1 MISFK
6 EALKIHSSIPLK
18 PLEIEVVSLFES
30 IGRILAKDIICI
42 HALPKFNQSAM
53 DGYGFKMQDLGKKTQ
68 VIQHIFAGDDVS
80 ALEVRENECV
90 KIMTG
95 AMVPK
100 GIETIVPIECML
112 ESHKN
117 FALAPKDFK
126 INANIRQK
134 GENASLNSVLVPK
147 NTRLNYGHIALI
159 ASQGFKEIKAF
170 RKLKI
175 ALFSSGDELVPLGQ
189 NALECQVYDVNSVG
203 IFNMLKN
210 YNTHFLGVLKDD
222 KNLQLKILESQ
233 DYDVIL
239 SSAGV
244 SVGDKD
250 FFKDA
255 LKEKNALF
263 YYEKVNLKP
272 GKPVTLARLNQ
283 SIIIGLPG
291 NPLSCLVV
299 LRVLILPLLERL
311 SLNKDFKL
319 KPFKAQINAPLKL
332 KGERA
337 HLILGNYSN
346 HQFIPYNN
354 NRYESGAIQ
363 ALARVDS
370 IALIDEGVGLVQ
382 GEIEI
387 LRFEN

>member
-18 PLEIEVVSLFES
+18 PLEIEVISLFES
-30 IGRILAKDIICI
+30 IGRVLAEDIICT

-68 VIQHIFAGDDVS
+68 VIQRIFAGDDVS
-80 ALEVRENECV
+80 ALEVKENECV

-100 GIETIVPIECML
+100 GVETIVPIECML
-112 ESHKN
+112 ESHEN

-126 INANIRQK
+126 TNANIRQK

-189 NALECQVYDVNSVG
+189 NALECQVYDVNSVSV
-203 IFNMLKN
+203 FNMLKN

-222 KNLQLKILESQ
+222 KNLQLKILELQ

-255 LKEKNALF
+255 LKERNALF

-272 GKPVTLARLNQ
+272 GKPVTLAQLNQ

-291 NPLSCLVV
+291 NPLSCLLV

-319 KPFKAQINAPLKL
+319 KLFKAQINAPLKL

>member
-30 IGRILAKDIICI
+30 IGRVLAEDIICI
-42 HALPKFNQSAM
+42 HTLPKFNQSAM
-53 DGYGFKMQDLGKKTQ
+53 DGYGFKMQDLGQKTQ
-68 VIQHIFAGDDVS
+68 VIQRIFAGDDVS
-80 ALEVRENECV
+80 ALEVKENECV

-112 ESHKN
+112 ESHEN

-291 NPLSCLVV
+291 NPLSCLLV

-332 KGERA
+332 KGERT

>member
-18 PLEIEVVSLFES
+18 PLEIEVISLFES
-30 IGRILAKDIICI
+30 IGRVLAEDIICT

-68 VIQHIFAGDDVS
+68 VIQRIFAGDDVS
-80 ALEVRENECV
+80 ALEVKENECV

-100 GIETIVPIECML
+100 GIETIIPIECML
-112 ESHKN
+112 ESHEN

-291 NPLSCLVV
+291 NPLSCLLV

-363 ALARVDS
+363 ALAQVDS
-370 IALIDEGVGLVQ
+370 IALIDEGMGLVQ

>member
-18 PLEIEVVSLFES
+18 PLEIEVISLFES
-30 IGRILAKDIICI
+30 IGHILAEDIICI

-80 ALEVRENECV
+80 ALEVKENECV

-112 ESHKN
+112 ESHKD

-126 INANIRQK
+126 IHANIRQK

-203 IFNMLKN
+203 VFNMLKN

-222 KNLQLKILESQ
+222 KDLQLKILELQ

-291 NPLSCLVV
+291 NPLSCLLV

-311 SLNKDFKL
+311 SLNKDFEL

-332 KGERA
+332 KDKRA
-337 HLILGNYSN
+337 YLILGNYSN

>member
-18 PLEIEVVSLFES
+18 PLEIEVISLFES
-30 IGRILAKDIICI
+30 IGRVLAEDIICI

-53 DGYGFKMQDLGKKTQ
+53 DGYGFKMQDLGKRTQ

-112 ESHKN
+112 ESHEN

-147 NTRLNYGHIALI
+147 NIRLNYGHIALI

-222 KNLQLKILESQ
+222 KDLQLKILELQ

-272 GKPVTLARLNQ
+272 GKPVTLAQLNQ

-291 NPLSCLVV
+291 NPLSCLLV

-319 KPFKAQINAPLKL
+319 NLFKAQINAPLKL
-332 KGERA
+332 KGERT

>member
-30 IGRILAKDIICI
+30 AGRILAEDIICI

-53 DGYGFKMQDLGKKTQ
+53 DGYGFKMQDLGQKTQ
-68 VIQHIFAGDDVS
+68 IIQHIFAGDDVS
-80 ALEVRENECV
+80 ALEVREKECV

-147 NTRLNYGHIALI
+147 NTRLHYGHIALI

-175 ALFSSGDELVPLGQ
+175 ALFSSGDELAPLGQ

-203 IFNMLKN
+203 VFNMLKN

-222 KNLQLKILESQ
+222 KNLQLKILELQ

-272 GKPVTLARLNQ
+272 GKPVTLAQLNQ

-319 KPFKAQINAPLKL
+319 KPFKTQINAPLKL
-332 KGERA
+332 KDKRA

-346 HQFIPYNN
+346 HQFIPYHN
-354 NRYESGAIQ
+354 NRYESGAIE
-363 ALARVDS
+363 ALAQVDS

>member
-18 PLEIEVVSLFES
+18 PLEIEVISLFES
-30 IGRILAKDIICI
+30 AGRILAEDIVCI

-68 VIQHIFAGDDVS
+68 VIQRIFAGDDVS
-80 ALEVRENECV
+80 ALEVKENECV

-112 ESHKN
+112 ESHEN

-255 LKEKNALF
+255 LKERNALF

-272 GKPVTLARLNQ
+272 GKPVTLAKLNQ

-291 NPLSCLVV
+291 NPLSCLLV

-332 KGERA
+332 KDKRV

-354 NRYESGAIQ
+354 NRYESGAIE
-363 ALARVDS
+363 ALAQVDS

>member
-30 IGRILAKDIICI
+30 IGCVLAEDIVCT

-80 ALEVRENECV
+80 TLEVKENECV

-112 ESHKN
+112 ESHEN
-117 FALAPKDFK
+117 SALAPKDFK

-222 KNLQLKILESQ
+222 KDLQLKILELQ

-272 GKPVTLARLNQ
+272 GKPVTLAQLNQ

-332 KGERA
+332 KNKRT
-337 HLILGNYSN
+337 HLILGNYLN

-354 NRYESGAIQ
+354 NRYESGAIE

>member
-6 EALKIHSSIPLK
+6 EALKIHSNIPLK
-18 PLEIEVVSLFES
+18 PLEVEVVSLFES
-30 IGRILAKDIICI
+30 AGRILAEDIICV

-53 DGYGFKMQDLGKKTQ
+53 DGYGFKMQDLGQKTQ

-80 ALEVRENECV
+80 ALEVKENECV

-112 ESHKN
+112 ESHKD

-126 INANIRQK
+126 IHANIRQK

-210 YNTHFLGVLKDD
+210 YNTHFLEVLKDD
-222 KNLQLKILESQ
+222 KNLQLKILELQ

-255 LKEKNALF
+255 LKERNALF

-272 GKPVTLARLNQ
+272 GKPVTLAQLNQ

-291 NPLSCLVV
+291 NPLSCLLV

-332 KGERA
+332 KDKRA

-346 HQFIPYNN
+346 NQFIPYNN

-363 ALARVDS
+363 ALAQVDS

>member
-18 PLEIEVVSLFES
+18 PLEIEVISLFES
-30 IGRILAKDIICI
+30 IDRILAEDIICI

-53 DGYGFKMQDLGKKTQ
+53 DGYGFKMQDLGQKTQ
-68 VIQHIFAGDDVS
+68 VVQRIFAGDDVS
-80 ALEVRENECV
+80 ALEVKENECV

-100 GIETIVPIECML
+100 GVETIVPIECML
-112 ESHKN
+112 ESHEN

-126 INANIRQK
+126 TNANIRQK

-189 NALECQVYDVNSVG
+189 NALECQVYDVNSVSV
-203 IFNMLKN
+203 FNMLKN

-222 KNLQLKILESQ
+222 KNLQLKILELQ

-244 SVGDKD
+244 SMGDKD

-291 NPLSCLVV
+291 NPLSCLLV

-319 KPFKAQINAPLKL
+319 KLFKAQINAPLKL

>member
-18 PLEIEVVSLFES
+18 PLEIEVISLFES
-30 IGRILAKDIICI
+30 IGRVLAEDIICT
-42 HALPKFNQSAM
+42 HSLPKFNQSAM

-80 ALEVRENECV
+80 ALEVKENECV

-100 GIETIVPIECML
+100 GIETIIPIECML
-112 ESHKN
+112 ESHEN
-117 FALAPKDFK
+117 SALAPKDFK

-272 GKPVTLARLNQ
+272 GKPVTLAQLNQ

-332 KGERA
+332 KDKRA

-363 ALARVDS
+363 ALAQVDS

>member
-18 PLEIEVVSLFES
+18 PLEVEVVSLFES
-30 IGRILAKDIICI
+30 TGRILAEDIVCI

-53 DGYGFKMQDLGKKTQ
+53 DGYGFKMQDLGKRTQ

-95 AMVPK
+95 AMVAK

-112 ESHKN
+112 ESHEN

-263 YYEKVNLKP
+263 YYEKINLKP

-332 KGERA
+332 KDKRT

-354 NRYESGAIQ
+354 NRYESGAIE
-363 ALARVDS
+363 ALAQVDS

>member
-18 PLEIEVVSLFES
+18 PLEIEVISLFES
-30 IGRILAKDIICI
+30 IGRVLAEDIICI

-53 DGYGFKMQDLGKKTQ
+53 DGYGFKMQDLGQKTQ
-68 VIQHIFAGDDVS
+68 VIQRIFAGDDMS
-80 ALEVRENECV
+80 ALEVKENECV

-112 ESHKN
+112 ESHEN
-117 FALAPKDFK
+117 FALAPKGFK

-170 RKLKI
+170 RTLKI

-222 KNLQLKILESQ
+222 KNLQLKTLESQ

-332 KGERA
+332 KDKRT

-354 NRYESGAIQ
+354 NRYESGAIE

>member
-30 IGRILAKDIICI
+30 IGCILAEDIICI

-100 GIETIVPIECML
+100 GIETIIPIECML
-112 ESHKN
+112 ESHEN

-203 IFNMLKN
+203 VFNMLKN

-332 KGERA
+332 KDKRT

-354 NRYESGAIQ
+354 NRYESGAIE

>member
-18 PLEIEVVSLFES
+18 PLEVEVVSLFES
-30 IGRILAKDIICI
+30 TGRILAEDIICI

-53 DGYGFKMQDLGKKTQ
+53 DGYGFKMQDLGQKTQ

-117 FALAPKDFK
+117 SALAPKDFK

-147 NTRLNYGHIALI
+147 NTRLNYGHIAFI
-159 ASQGFKEIKAF
+159 ASQGLKEIKAF

-203 IFNMLKN
+203 ILNMLKN

-291 NPLSCLVV
+291 NPLSCLLV

-332 KGERA
+332 KNKRT

>member
-1 MISFK
+1 M
-6 EALKIHSSIPLK
+6 
-18 PLEIEVVSLFES
+18 
-30 IGRILAKDIICI
+30 
-42 HALPKFNQSAM
+42 
-53 DGYGFKMQDLGKKTQ
+53 
-68 VIQHIFAGDDVS
+68 S
-80 ALEVRENECV
+80 ALEVKENECV

-100 GIETIVPIECML
+100 GIETIIPIECML
-112 ESHKN
+112 ESHTN

-159 ASQGFKEIKAF
+159 ASQGLKEIKAF

-222 KNLQLKILESQ
+222 KDLQLKPLESQ

-255 LKEKNALF
+255 LKEKTPF
-263 YYEKVNLKP
+263 FIMKKSISNL
-272 GKPVTLARLNQ
+272 
-283 SIIIGLPG
+283 
-291 NPLSCLVV
+291 
-299 LRVLILPLLERL
+299 
-311 SLNKDFKL
+311 
-319 KPFKAQINAPLKL
+319 
-332 KGERA
+332 
-337 HLILGNYSN
+337 
-346 HQFIPYNN
+346 
-354 NRYESGAIQ
+354 ES
-363 ALARVDS
+363 R
-370 IALIDEGVGLVQ
+370 
-382 GEIEI
+382 
-387 LRFEN
+387 

>member
-18 PLEIEVVSLFES
+18 PLEIEVISLFES
-30 IGRILAKDIICI
+30 IGRVLAEDIICI

-53 DGYGFKMQDLGKKTQ
+53 DGYGFKMQDLGQKTQ
-68 VIQHIFAGDDVS
+68 VVQRIFAGDDVS
-80 ALEVRENECV
+80 ALEVKENECV

-100 GIETIVPIECML
+100 GIETIIPIECML
-112 ESHKN
+112 ESHEN

-147 NTRLNYGHIALI
+147 NTHLNYGHIALI

-222 KNLQLKILESQ
+222 KNLQLKTLESQ

-255 LKEKNALF
+255 LREKNALF

-272 GKPVTLARLNQ
+272 GKPVTLAQLNQ

-332 KGERA
+332 KNKRT

-346 HQFIPYNN
+346 DQFIPYNN
-354 NRYESGAIQ
+354 NRYESGAIE

>member
-1 MISFK
+1 MISF
-6 EALKIHSSIPLK
+6 
-18 PLEIEVVSLFES
+18 
-30 IGRILAKDIICI
+30 
-42 HALPKFNQSAM
+42 N
-53 DGYGFKMQDLGKKTQ
+53 GFKMQDLGKKTQ
-68 VIQHIFAGDDVS
+68 VIQRIFAGDDVS
-80 ALEVRENECV
+80 VLEVKENECV

-95 AMVPK
+95 AMAPK

-112 ESHKN
+112 ESHAN

-147 NTRLNYGHIALI
+147 NTRLNYGHIVLI
-159 ASQGFKEIKAF
+159 ASQGLKEIKAF

-222 KNLQLKILESQ
+222 KDLQLKPLESQ

-272 GKPVTLARLNQ
+272 GKPVTLAQLNQ

-291 NPLSCLVV
+291 NPLSCLLV

-337 HLILGNYSN
+337 HLILGNYLN
-346 HQFIPYNN
+346 NQFTPYNN
-354 NRYESGAIQ
+354 NRYDSGAIQ
-363 ALARVDS
+363 ALAQVDS
-370 IALIDEGVGLVQ
+370 IAL
-382 GEIEI
+382 
-387 LRFEN
+387 FN

>member
-18 PLEIEVVSLFES
+18 PLEIEVISLFES
-30 IGRILAKDIICI
+30 IGRVLAEDIICI

-112 ESHKN
+112 ESHEN
-117 FALAPKDFK
+117 SALAPKDFK

-203 IFNMLKN
+203 VFNMLKN

-222 KNLQLKILESQ
+222 KNLQLKILELQ

-283 SIIIGLPG
+283 NIIIGLPG
-291 NPLSCLVV
+291 NPLSCLLV

-332 KGERA
+332 KGERT

-363 ALARVDS
+363 ALAQVDS

>member
-18 PLEIEVVSLFES
+18 PLEIEVISLFES
-30 IGRILAKDIICI
+30 AGRILAEDIICT

-80 ALEVRENECV
+80 TLEVKENECV

-112 ESHKN
+112 ESHEN

-126 INANIRQK
+126 IHANIRQK

-203 IFNMLKN
+203 VFNMLKN

-222 KNLQLKILESQ
+222 KNLQLKILELQ

-263 YYEKVNLKP
+263 YYEKINLKP
-272 GKPVTLARLNQ
+272 GKPVTLAQLNQ

-291 NPLSCLVV
+291 NPLSCLLV

-319 KPFKAQINAPLKL
+319 NLFKAQINAPLKL
-332 KGERA
+332 KNKRT

-363 ALARVDS
+363 ALAQVDS

>member
-18 PLEIEVVSLFES
+18 PLEIEVISLFES
-30 IGRILAKDIICI
+30 TGRVLAEDIICI

-100 GIETIVPIECML
+100 GIETIIPIECML

-272 GKPVTLARLNQ
+272 GKPVTLAQLNQ

-332 KGERA
+332 KDKRA

-354 NRYESGAIQ
+354 NRYESGAIE

>member
-18 PLEIEVVSLFES
+18 PLEIEVISLFES
-30 IGRILAKDIICI
+30 IGHILAEDIICI

-68 VIQHIFAGDDVS
+68 VIQCIFAGDDVS
-80 ALEVRENECV
+80 ALEVKENECV

-100 GIETIVPIECML
+100 GIETIIPIECML

-175 ALFSSGDELVPLGQ
+175 ALFSSGDELVSLGQ

-203 IFNMLKN
+203 VFNMLKN

-222 KNLQLKILESQ
+222 KDLQLKILELQ

-250 FFKDA
+250 FFKDT

-272 GKPVTLARLNQ
+272 GKPVTLAKLNQ

-319 KPFKAQINAPLKL
+319 KPFKAKINAPLKL
-332 KGERA
+332 KNKRT
-337 HLILGNYSN
+337 HLILGNYLN

>member
-30 IGRILAKDIICI
+30 IGRVLAEDIICT

-80 ALEVRENECV
+80 TLEVKENECV

-112 ESHKN
+112 ESHEN

-126 INANIRQK
+126 IHANIRQK

-203 IFNMLKN
+203 VFNMLKN

-222 KNLQLKILESQ
+222 KNLQLKILELQ

-263 YYEKVNLKP
+263 YYEKINLKP
-272 GKPVTLARLNQ
+272 GKPVTLAQLNQ

-291 NPLSCLVV
+291 NPLSCLLV

-363 ALARVDS
+363 SLARVDS

>member
-6 EALKIHSSIPLK
+6 EALKIHSNIPLK

-30 IGRILAKDIICI
+30 AGRILAEDIICV
-42 HALPKFNQSAM
+42 HALPKFNQSTM
-53 DGYGFKMQDLGKKTQ
+53 DGYGFKMQDLDQKTQ

-80 ALEVRENECV
+80 ALEVKENECV

-112 ESHKN
+112 ESHKD

-126 INANIRQK
+126 IHANIRQK

-147 NTRLNYGHIALI
+147 NTHLNYGHIALI

-203 IFNMLKN
+203 VFNMLKN

-222 KNLQLKILESQ
+222 KNLQLKILELQ

-272 GKPVTLARLNQ
+272 GKPVTLAQLNQ

-291 NPLSCLVV
+291 NPLSCLLV

-332 KGERA
+332 KNKRT

-363 ALARVDS
+363 ALAQVDS

>member
-6 EALKIHSSIPLK
+6 EALKIHSNIPLK
-18 PLEIEVVSLFES
+18 PLEIEVISLFES
-30 IGRILAKDIICI
+30 VGRILAEDIICT

-68 VIQHIFAGDDVS
+68 VIQRIFAGDDVS
-80 ALEVRENECV
+80 ALEVKENECV

-100 GIETIVPIECML
+100 GIETIIPIECML
-112 ESHKN
+112 ESHTN

-159 ASQGFKEIKAF
+159 ASQGLKEIKAF

-222 KNLQLKILESQ
+222 KDLQLKPLESQ

-272 GKPVTLARLNQ
+272 GKPVTLAKLNQ

-291 NPLSCLVV
+291 NPLSCLLV

-319 KPFKAQINAPLKL
+319 KPFKAQINASLKL

-346 HQFIPYNN
+346 NQFIPYNN
-354 NRYESGAIQ
+354 NRYDSGAIQ
-363 ALARVDS
+363 ALAQVDS
-370 IALIDEGVGLVQ
+370 IALIDEGVRLVQ

>member
-18 PLEIEVVSLFES
+18 PLEVEVVSLFES
-30 IGRILAKDIICI
+30 IGRILAEDIICT

-53 DGYGFKMQDLGKKTQ
+53 DGYGFKMQDLGQKTQ
-68 VIQHIFAGDDVS
+68 VVQRIFAGDDVS

-112 ESHKN
+112 ESHEN

-126 INANIRQK
+126 IHANIRQK

-147 NTRLNYGHIALI
+147 NTHLNYGHIALI

-189 NALECQVYDVNSVG
+189 NALECQVYDVNSVSV
-203 IFNMLKN
+203 FNMLKN

-222 KNLQLKILESQ
+222 KNLQLKILELQ

-291 NPLSCLVV
+291 NPLSCLLV

-319 KPFKAQINAPLKL
+319 NPFKAQINAPLKL
-332 KGERA
+332 KDKRA

-363 ALARVDS
+363 ALAQVDS
-370 IALIDEGVGLVQ
+370 IALIDEGVEWVQ

>member
-18 PLEIEVVSLFES
+18 PLEIEVISLFES
-30 IGRILAKDIICI
+30 IGRILAEDIICI

-80 ALEVRENECV
+80 ALEVKENECV

-117 FALAPKDFK
+117 SALAPKDFK

-272 GKPVTLARLNQ
+272 GKPVTLAQLNQ

-291 NPLSCLVV
+291 NPLSCLLV
-299 LRVLILPLLERL
+299 LRVLILPLLEHL

-332 KGERA
+332 KNKRT
-337 HLILGNYSN
+337 HLILGNYLN

-363 ALARVDS
+363 ALAQVDS

>member
-18 PLEIEVVSLFES
+18 PLEVEVVSLFES
-30 IGRILAKDIICI
+30 IGHVLAEDIICI

-80 ALEVRENECV
+80 ALEVKENECV

-126 INANIRQK
+126 INANVRQK

-222 KNLQLKILESQ
+222 KNLQLKILELQ

-255 LKEKNALF
+255 LKERNALF

-311 SLNKDFKL
+311 SLNKDFEL

>member
-18 PLEIEVVSLFES
+18 PLEIEVISLFES
-30 IGRILAKDIICI
+30 IGRVLAEDIICT

-68 VIQHIFAGDDVS
+68 VVQRIFAGDDVS

-112 ESHKN
+112 ESHEN

-147 NTRLNYGHIALI
+147 NTHLNYGHIALI

-222 KNLQLKILESQ
+222 KNLQLKILELQ

-255 LKEKNALF
+255 LKERNALF

-272 GKPVTLARLNQ
+272 GKPVTLAQLNQ

-332 KGERA
+332 KGERT

-363 ALARVDS
+363 ALAQVDS